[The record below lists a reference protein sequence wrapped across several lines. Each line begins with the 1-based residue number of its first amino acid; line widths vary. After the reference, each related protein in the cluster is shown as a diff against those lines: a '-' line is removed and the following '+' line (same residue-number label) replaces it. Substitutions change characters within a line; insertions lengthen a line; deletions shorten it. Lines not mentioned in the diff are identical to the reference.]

1 MSQGH
6 GRLVL
11 VHWQTR
17 KHALANM
24 KAPWR
29 GEALRGF
36 RTSMQQTLLRRIRP
50 PGDGSAFFLYEG
62 FGLPVEAVHHSLKSL
77 V

>member
-1 MSQGH
+1 M
-6 GRLVL
+6 L

-29 GEALRGF
+29 GEALREL
-36 RTSMQQTLLRRIRP
+36 RISMQQTLLPCIRAGAVVQP
-50 PGDGSAFFLYEG
+50 SLYEG
-62 FGLPVEAVHHSLKSL
+62 FGLLVEAVHDSLKLL

>member
-1 MSQGH
+1 
-6 GRLVL
+6 VL

-29 GEALRGF
+29 GEALREL
-36 RTSMQQTLLRRIRP
+36 RISMQQTLLRCIRAGAVVQP
-50 PGDGSAFFLYEG
+50 SLYEG
-62 FGLPVEAVHHSLKSL
+62 FGLLVEAVHDSLKSL

>member
-36 RTSMQQTLLRRIRP
+36 RTSMQQTLLRCIRP
-50 PGDGSAFFLYEG
+50 PGLWFSLLYMKVSACR
-62 FGLPVEAVHHSLKSL
+62 LKPFTTL
-77 V
+77 

>member
-1 MSQGH
+1 
-6 GRLVL
+6 VL

-29 GEALRGF
+29 GEALRGLHIDAADLV
-36 RTSMQQTLLRRIRP
+36 RCITP
-50 PGDGSAFFLYEG
+50 PGLWFSLLYMKVSACR
-62 FGLPVEAVHHSLKSL
+62 LKPFTTL
-77 V
+77 